1 MKRAAL
7 GVAFLAALLPAG
19 CGSGNGETVAPVD
32 DATSP
37 PPATTVPTER
47 GRGSGPLPYDRLD
60 APRCTP
66 SETNCA
72 EARGQIA
79 AVERID
85 PDGDGDAH
93 FVLLSSDG
101 ITTPG
106 VTIVDVEASLRPRPL
121 PGRGDLLAAAGPVYP
136 GGLGQKQIQ
145 ATAIDFVRVREG
157 G

>member
-7 GVAFLAALLPAG
+7 GVALLAALLPAG
-19 CGSGNGETVAPVD
+19 CGSG
-32 DATSP
+32 DAGSAATGGDAASP
-37 PPATTVPTER
+37 PPATSSR
-47 GRGSGPLPYDRLD
+47 GAAQQGPGPLPYDRLD
-60 APRCTP
+60 EPRCDP
-66 SETNCA
+66 SEANCA

-79 AVERID
+79 AVERVD

-106 VTIVDVEASLRPRPL
+106 VTIVDVEASLRPSPL

-145 ATAIDFVRVREG
+145 ATAIDFVRVRDG